1 VQLDHK
7 VIKVNR
13 ELLVLKDLQD
23 HRVVKENPVKK
34 VLLVLVDHKE
44 TKVLQVLEGIKV
56 RKV

>member
-1 VQLDHK
+1 

-23 HRVVKENPVKK
+23 HKVERENPATKE
-34 VLLVLVDHKE
+34 LRVLVDHKVI
-44 TKVLQVLEGIKV
+44 KVLQVLEEIKD